1 MNIGIGEV
9 KHCDVIEH
17 RLFYTVMRS
26 PETVPPDGPEFAEEQ
41 VDEAMS
47 WHDKG
52 EHVRK
57 KPHLAVHD
65 DVQSWP
71 EQAETHRLRPKAQ
84 QSAVLSKRDG
94 WSTSASTLTRSMST
108 TSSLAAARVTNK
120 NKYWNNILIT
130 LTKSE
135 YN

>member
-1 MNIGIGEV
+1 MMPP
-9 KHCDVIEH
+9 
-17 RLFYTVMRS
+17 L
-26 PETVPPDGPEFAEEQ
+26 TVPPEGPELADEQ

-47 WHDKG
+47 WQDKG

-57 KPHLAVHD
+57 KPHLAVHE

-84 QSAVLSKRDG
+84 QRAVLSKRDG
-94 WSTSASTLTRSMST
+94 WSTSASTLSRSMST

-120 NKYWNNILIT
+120 NK
-130 LTKSE
+130 
-135 YN
+135 